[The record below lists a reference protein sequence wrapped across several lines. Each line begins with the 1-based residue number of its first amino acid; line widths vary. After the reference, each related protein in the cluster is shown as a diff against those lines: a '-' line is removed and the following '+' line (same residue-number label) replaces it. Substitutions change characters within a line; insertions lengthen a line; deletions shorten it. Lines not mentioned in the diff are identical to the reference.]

1 MKALRKNIQLFLIA
15 YRSYSVYLYDILG
28 INITY
33 ILRVIIIVF
42 LYKAIYNVGG
52 TWNAIGWYTL
62 EELSWA
68 LIFVQALVVSKPRIT
83 QEINTDVQWWKIVA
97 YLLNPISYVTY
108 KFNEHFSR
116 FIYNIGISLTIW
128 LILWYLLLGSI
139 HTSVFGILGGIILVV
154 GSMLISFFWYMMVG
168 LSALFIEDSEGFRT
182 IYSAIDR
189 LFAGNILP
197 IPFFPMVFQQIIFLS
212 PFAYTG
218 YTAWLIFV
226 RFETHTF
233 LHYLGMEILWSG
245 IYIGICYFM
254 YHQASKRLIINWG

>member
-15 YRSYSVYLYDILG
+15 YRSYSVYFYDILG

-33 ILRVIIIVF
+33 VFRVIIIVF
-42 LYKAIYNVGG
+42 LYKAIYKVGWVSN
-52 TWNAIGWYTL
+52 TVGWYSL

-83 QEINTDVQWWKIVA
+83 QEINADVQWWKIVA

-116 FIYNIGISLTIW
+116 FIYNIGISLAIW
-128 LILWYLLLGSI
+128 LVVWYFLLGSI
-139 HTSVFGILGGIILVV
+139 HTSVFGILGGTILVI
-154 GSMLISFFWYMMVG
+154 GAMLISFFGYMMIG
-168 LSALFIEDSEGFRT
+168 LTALFIEDSNGFRT

-197 IPFFPMVFQQIIFLS
+197 IPFFPIFFQQIIFAS

-226 RFETHTF
+226 RFESSAF
-233 LHYLGMEILWSG
+233 LHYLGMEILWSC
-245 IYIGICYFM
+245 IYIGICYLM
-254 YHQASKRLIINWG
+254 YQRASKRLIINWG